1 VNGNSNRSNTSAGT
15 AVEPARVEGLRTVV
29 DVFERAVQIEPSK
42 QILRSKIGDTWQP
55 TTFAAW
61 RDTSGIWARGLCA
74 LGLELGDRVGL
85 IAVTRREWLFADMGI
100 LMAGGVTVPVYPS
113 AMAEEAQFVLENSE
127 CRFAFV
133 EDPAQLEKLVAHR
146 AKLPKLEKIIYIQDV
161 AVLER
166 PDPQGRLRVRLDEVL
181 PLDDPWLL
189 SLEQLAGLGRRIGE
203 GLLYDRREQIQP
215 SQPATIVYTSGTT
228 GRPKGVVLTHDAFVF
243 ETQACETSMDVHS
256 DDGLLLFLPLAHV
269 FAKMVYVVC
278 VNVRCEMLIPRS
290 IATVLQ
296 DMAEA
301 QPTVMPAVP
310 RIFEKAHAKIM
321 AGVEAGGPVKKKI
334 FQWALGVGREVSKL
348 RQEGKEPVGVLRV
361 RYELANRIVFT
372 KIHAAFGGRVRG
384 FISGAAPLSR
394 ELSEFFH
401 AVGLLI
407 LEGYGMTENCAAA
420 TVNRLDHYK
429 FGTVGLPIPGVQI
442 RIADDGEVL
451 IKGRNVMREYWNNPE
466 ATAQTLQDGWLHTGD
481 VGELDAEGFL
491 RITDRKKDI
500 IVTAGGKNV
509 APQNI
514 EAHIKNAPFLS
525 QVMVYGD
532 NRKFLTAL
540 ITLEEDA
547 ICKWADQRG
556 IRYATTAELTQN
568 ADVYKLVDGIIQEK
582 NRTLAS
588 YETLKK
594 FAILE
599 RDLTVEDGDLTPS
612 LKMRRKEVTRKYQDL
627 LDSFYSEHY

>member
-1 VNGNSNRSNTSAGT
+1 VVGNPSPQTTHRTTDPHRSDDI
-15 AVEPARVEGLRTVV
+15 RTVV
-29 DVFERAVQIEPSK
+29 DLFERAVQAGPGK
-42 QILRSKIGDTWQP
+42 QILRSKIGEVWHP
-55 TTFAAW
+55 TTFAGW

-74 LGLELGDRVGL
+74 LGLDVGDRVGL
-85 IAVTRREWLFADMGI
+85 ISVTRREWLFADMAI

-113 AMAEEAQFVLENSE
+113 AMAEEAEFVLENSE
-127 CRFAFV
+127 SRFVFV

-146 AKLPKLEKIIYIQDV
+146 AELPKLEKVIYIQDI

-166 PDPQGRLRVRLDEVL
+166 PDAQGRLRVRLDEVL
-181 PLDDPWLL
+181 APDDPWLL
-189 SLEQLAGLGRRIGE
+189 SVQQLAELGRSIGE
-203 GLLYDRREQIQP
+203 GLLSDRRDQIEPQ
-215 SQPATIVYTSGTT
+215 QPATIVYTSGTT
-228 GRPKGVVLTHDAFVF
+228 GRPKGVVLTHDTFVF
-243 ETQACETSMDVHS
+243 ETQACETALDVHD

-269 FAKMVYVVC
+269 FAKLVYVVC

-334 FQWALGVGREVSKL
+334 FEWAVGIGREVSQL
-348 RQEGKEPVGVLRV
+348 RQRGKEPTGVLKV
-361 RYELANRIVFT
+361 RYEIANRLVFT

-420 TVNRLDHYK
+420 TVNRLDHFK
-429 FGTVGLPIPGVQI
+429 FGTVGIPIPGVQI
-442 RIADDGEVL
+442 KIADDGEVL
-451 IKGRNVMREYWNNPE
+451 IKGRNVMREYWRNPE
-466 ATAQTLQDGWLHTGD
+466 ATAESLTDGWLHTGD
-481 VGELDAEGFL
+481 VGEVDADGFL

-540 ITLEEDA
+540 VTLEDDA
-547 ICKWADQRG
+547 IRKWADQRG

-568 ADVYKLVDGIIQEK
+568 AEVYKLVDGIMQDK

-588 YETLKK
+588 YETIKK

>member
-1 VNGNSNRSNTSAGT
+1 MVGNSSHNAANKGT
-15 AVEPARVEGLRTVV
+15 EAPRTEGIRTLV
-29 DVFERAVQIEPSK
+29 DLFERSVQVGPGK

-74 LGLELGDRVGL
+74 LGLEIGDRVGL

-113 AMAEEAQFVLENSE
+113 AMAEEAQFVLDNSE
-127 CRFAFV
+127 ARFVFV
-133 EDPAQLEKLVAHR
+133 EDPAQLEKLVLHR
-146 AKLPKLEKIIYIQDV
+146 AALPKLEKVIYIQDV
-161 AVLER
+161 AALER
-166 PDPQGRLRVRLDEVL
+166 PDAQGRLRVRLDEVVA
-181 PLDDPWLL
+181 PDDPWIL
-189 SLEQLAGLGRRIGE
+189 SLDQLADLGRKIGE
-203 GLLYDRREQIQP
+203 GLLADRRDQIQP
-215 SQPATIVYTSGTT
+215 EQPATIVYTSGTT
-228 GRPKGVVLTHDAFVF
+228 GRPKGVVLTHDTFVF
-243 ETQACETSMDVHS
+243 ETQACETSLDVH
-256 DDGLLLFLPLAHV
+256 DNDGLLLFLPLAHV
-269 FAKMVYVVC
+269 FAKLVYVVC

-334 FQWALGVGREVSKL
+334 FEWAVGIGREVSQL
-348 RQEGKEPVGVLRV
+348 RQRGKEPTGVLKV
-361 RYELANRIVFT
+361 RYEIANRLVFT

-420 TVNRLDHYK
+420 TVNRLDHFK
-429 FGTVGLPIPGVQI
+429 FGTVGIPIPGVQL
-442 RIADDGEVL
+442 RIAEDGEVL
-451 IKGRNVMREYWNNPE
+451 IKGRNVMHGYWRNPE
-466 ATAQTLQDGWLHTGD
+466 ATAEALTDGWLHTGD
-481 VGELDAEGFL
+481 VGEIDTDGFL

-514 EAHIKNAPFLS
+514 EAHVKNAPFVS

-532 NRKFLTAL
+532 NRKFLSAL
-540 ITLEEDA
+540 VTLEEDA

-568 ADVYKLVDGIIQEK
+568 GEVYKLIDGIISDK

-588 YETLKK
+588 YETIKK

>member
-1 VNGNSNRSNTSAGT
+1 MIGYSTQMATGASA
-15 AVEPARVEGLRTVV
+15 EPARVEGLRTVV
-29 DVFERAVQIEPSK
+29 DVFERAVQADPGK
-42 QILRSKIGDTWQP
+42 QILRSKIGDSWQP
-55 TTFAAW
+55 TTFAGW

-74 LGLELGDRVGL
+74 LGLDVGDRVGL
-85 IAVTRREWLFADMGI
+85 VSVTRREWLFADIGI

-133 EDPAQLEKLVAHR
+133 EDPAQLEKLVLHR
-146 AKLPKLEKIIYIQDV
+146 AALPKLEKIIYIQDV
-161 AVLER
+161 ALLER
-166 PDPQGRLRVRLDEVL
+166 PDAQGRLRVRLDEVL
-181 PLDDPWLL
+181 APNDPWLL
-189 SLEQLAGLGRRIGE
+189 SVQQLAELGRSIGE
-203 GLLYDRREQIQP
+203 GLLSDRRDQIEP

-243 ETQACETSMDVHS
+243 ETQACETSMDVHE

-269 FAKMVYVVC
+269 FAKMVYIVC

-301 QPTVMPAVP
+301 RPTVMPAVP

-321 AGVEAGGPVKKKI
+321 AGVDAGGPVKKKV
-334 FQWALGVGREVSKL
+334 FQWALAIGREVSAL
-348 RQEGKEPVGVLRV
+348 RQEGKEPTGVLRV
-361 RYELANRIVFT
+361 RYELAHRLVFT

-420 TVNRLDHYK
+420 TVNRLERFK

-442 RIADDGEVL
+442 RIAEDGEVL

-466 ATAQTLQDGWLHTGD
+466 ATAETLNDGWLHTGD

-514 EAHIKNAPFLS
+514 EAHIKNAPFVS

-540 ITLEEDA
+540 ITLEEDG
-547 ICKWADQRG
+547 IRKWADQKG

-568 ADVYKLVDGIIQEK
+568 AEVYKLLDGIIQEK